1 MSTPP
6 EAAGGGRTP
15 PREEAGTPLVS
26 NVAAQEADALRIE
39 RSGIFLVGALL
50 SVGLLA
56 GSLLRHFTALEL
68 LLRIGLT
75 VVLLAGPFLARS
87 VAAAQRNA
95 VVACVVVVATFCICS
110 LSALAGGI
118 RSPEFSCLIGVPFTA
133 AVLLPHVRAVVWVL
147 GVVVLCFGEALLLS
161 AHVPFSFAFMWAAV
175 LVAGTTVAG
184 MGASAYVRIFESRL
198 SSERARREAAERLAE
213 SERRRAQSDR
223 LALVGR
229 LAAGVAHEISNPLT
243 YLSTN
248 LQLLEREADAL
259 QTVSRR
265 DVHAAVAESTR
276 AVDHITEVLRDLR
289 RFARSE
295 GVGEAAPADLRMVVE
310 EAVLL
315 ASVRLRGIRLERGLE
330 PSLPRVMV
338 RRRRL
343 VQVLV
348 NLLINAAD
356 AVGEPGAKERRIR
369 LETTQ
374 AEGFVTISVEDTGV
388 GLSPE
393 ARARLF
399 EPFFT
404 TKQPGKGTGLGLAL
418 SREYVE
424 ADGGTL
430 TFDEAPLGGARV
442 LVRLPAV

>member
-1 MSTPP
+1 MERPPTSLGGRSTPLP
-6 EAAGGGRTP
+6 GDEQPLMPDGAA
-15 PREEAGTPLVS
+15 V
-26 NVAAQEADALRIE
+26 EADALRIE
-39 RSGIFLVGALL
+39 LSGVFLVGATL
-50 SVGLLA
+50 SVALLA
-56 GSLLRHFTALEL
+56 GSLLRQFSALEL
-68 LLRIGLT
+68 LARIAVT
-75 VVLLAGPFLARS
+75 VLLLAAPSLVRS
-87 VAAAQRNA
+87 VEPSQRKPVLASILFAATLLS
-95 VVACVVVVATFCICS
+95 CVIT
-110 LSALAGGI
+110 ALAGGI
-118 RSPEFSCLIGVPFTA
+118 RSPEFSGLIAIPFLA
-133 AVLLPHVRAVVWVL
+133 GLILPDFRRVVWMLGLLVL
-147 GVVVLCFGEALLLS
+147 ATGEAMLLAAGARLFAALMWAALLL
-161 AHVPFSFAFMWAAV
+161 
-175 LVAGTTVAG
+175 AGTTVAA
-184 MGASAYVRIFESRL
+184 MGAGAYVRMFESRVAA
-198 SSERARREAAERLAE
+198 ERARREAAERLAE

-248 LQLLEREADAL
+248 LVLLEREAEAL

-265 DVHAAVAESTR
+265 DVNAAVAESIR
-276 AVDHITEVLRDLR
+276 AVDHITDVLRDLR

-295 GVGEAAPADLRMVVE
+295 GVGEAGPTDLRSVVE

-315 ASVRLRGIRLERGLE
+315 ATVRLRGIRLERALSQ
-330 PSLPRVMV
+330 SLPRVKA

-356 AVGEPGAKERRIR
+356 AVSEPGAKERRIR
-369 LETTQ
+369 IN
-374 AEGFVTISVEDTGV
+374 AEHVGGEVVIEVEDTGP

-393 ARARLF
+393 ARKRIF

-404 TKQPGKGTGLGLAL
+404 TKPPGKGTGLGLAL

-430 TFDEAPLGGARV
+430 TVEEAPTGGARV
-442 LVRLPAV
+442 VVKLPLA